1 MVEPVQ
7 ALVFDAYGTLFD
19 PHSVY
24 AKAEKLFPGSG
35 DALSRLWRLKQ
46 LEYTWL
52 RSLMN
57 RYEDFRRVTES
68 ALDFACQSLQ
78 LRCDAAQRE
87 AMMQEYLRL
96 EVYPDV
102 KPALAALAA
111 FPLFILSNGSPSML
125 GPLVEHAG
133 LSTTFSALLS
143 VDQVKTYKPA
153 PSVYQLAEEKTGFE
167 KNWIGFVSS
176 NSWDVAGASSFGF
189 RTFWINRAG
198 AVPDA
203 LGFKPSAVLTS
214 LSELPRICK
223 FARPS

>member
-1 MVEPVQ
+1 MSEQVH

-19 PHSVY
+19 THSVA

-57 RYEDFRRVTES
+57 RYEDFWRVTE
-68 ALDFACQSLQ
+68 AAFDFACQN
-78 LRCDAAQRE
+78 LRLECVSGQRE

-96 EVYPDV
+96 EVYPDT
-102 KPALAALAA
+102 KPALAALSG

-125 GPLVEHAG
+125 RPLVEHAE
-133 LSTTFSALLS
+133 LSQTFSALLS

-153 PSVYQLAEEKTGFE
+153 PSVYQIAVEKTRLDKGR
-167 KNWIGFVSS
+167 IGFVSS
-176 NSWDVAGASSFGF
+176 NSWDIAGAASFGF

-198 AVPDA
+198 AIPDV
-203 LGFKPSAVLTS
+203 LGVKAEAVLTT
-214 LSELPRICK
+214 LADLPAATK
-223 FARPS
+223 T

>member
-19 PHSVY
+19 THTV
-24 AKAEKLFPGSG
+24 AVKAETLFPGSG

-57 RYEDFRRVTES
+57 RYEDFWRVTEA
-68 ALDFACQSLQ
+68 ALDFACQHLH
-78 LRCDAAQRE
+78 LRCDSAQRE

-102 KPALAALAA
+102 KPALAALSAY
-111 FPLFILSNGSPSML
+111 PLYILSNGSPTML
-125 GPLVEHAG
+125 RPLVDHAG

-143 VDQVKTYKPA
+143 VDQVKMYKPA
-153 PSVYQLAEEKTGFE
+153 PPVYQLAVEATGLEKSR
-167 KNWIGFVSS
+167 IGFVSS
-176 NSWDVAGASSFGF
+176 NSWDIAGATSFGF

-198 AVPDA
+198 AIPDA
-203 LGFKPSAVLTS
+203 LGVKVGAVLST
-214 LSELPRICK
+214 LADLPAVSK
-223 FARPS
+223 T